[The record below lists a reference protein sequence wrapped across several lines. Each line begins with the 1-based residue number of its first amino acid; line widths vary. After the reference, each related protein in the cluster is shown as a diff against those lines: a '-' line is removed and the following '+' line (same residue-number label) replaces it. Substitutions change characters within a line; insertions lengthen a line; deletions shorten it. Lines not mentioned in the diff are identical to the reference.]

1 MIWYF
6 TKQYWIDE
14 LWDKFDKEQ
23 NIYKNYQK
31 NVIINTKYWNDLE
44 LLLIQYH
51 LSTKKDIMPFEY
63 ALKEKT
69 VSNYSSKEK
78 SISVII
84 PVVLKDFY
92 KLSEYERMEKF
103 ADDTIYA
110 VNQIRDRLKKKK
122 LDFNDELLLLDLKKC
137 KEDFLKTYKK

>member
-6 TKQYWIDE
+6 LKYYWPDE
-14 LWDKFDKEQ
+14 LWEKFSGENNNFDYFQEKK
-23 NIYKNYQK
+23 IF
-31 NVIINTKYWNDLE
+31 NTKYWKDLE

-51 LSTKKDIMPFEY
+51 LSAEKNIMPFEY

-110 VNQIRDRLKKKK
+110 VNMIKDRLKKKK
-122 LDFNDELLLLDLKKC
+122 LDFNDELLLQDLKKC

>member
-6 TKQYWIDE
+6 SKLYWLDE
-14 LWDKFDKEQ
+14 LWQKFRDEKNKFDYFQEKM
-23 NIYKNYQK
+23 
-31 NVIINTKYWNDLE
+31 IINTKYWKDLV

-51 LSTKKDIMPFEY
+51 LSAEKNIMPFEF

-84 PVVLKDFY
+84 PVVLKDFF
-92 KLSEYERMEKF
+92 KMSEYDRMKKF
-103 ADDTIYA
+103 AEDTIYS
-110 VNQIRDRLKKKK
+110 VNMIKEKFKKKK
-122 LDFNDELLLLDLKKC
+122 LDTNIELLLSDLEKC